1 MQSCC
6 PTKQGGWRAGSGAL
20 CAGQGCGK
28 CGGGE
33 YGGEKNSAGSHAK
46 TYTTSD
52 GVPAVRSE
60 YERGVRMNVLL
71 LEMVLSLTGTEKRL
85 PSSRREESKI
95 AVHDA
100 SAHNQA

>member
-1 MQSCC
+1 
-6 PTKQGGWRAGSGAL
+6 
-20 CAGQGCGK
+20 
-28 CGGGE
+28 
-33 YGGEKNSAGSHAK
+33 
-46 TYTTSD
+46 
-52 GVPAVRSE
+52 
-60 YERGVRMNVLL
+60 MNVLL